1 MAMKRIVND
10 VTGYQASETKE
21 LEAVPLEANLPRL
34 VVMSH

>member
-1 MAMKRIVND
+1 MSMKRIVND

-21 LEAVPLEANLPRL
+21 LEVVPLEANLPRL